1 MYFLLLCVDKPDHLP
16 VRLANREAH
25 LAYARETGAV
35 RIAGPTTTDDGSA
48 MNGSLLVI
56 EVADRAA
63 AEAFVAGDPYGKAGL
78 FASVTIKPWKWVI
91 GAPATGAA

>member
-1 MYFLLLCVDKPDHLP
+1 MYFLILCEDKPDHLP

-35 RIAGPTTTDDGSA
+35 RVGGPTTTDDGSA
-48 MNGSLLVI
+48 MTGSLLVI

-78 FASVTIKPWKWVI
+78 FASVAIKPWKWVI
-91 GAPATGAA
+91 GAPTAGAA